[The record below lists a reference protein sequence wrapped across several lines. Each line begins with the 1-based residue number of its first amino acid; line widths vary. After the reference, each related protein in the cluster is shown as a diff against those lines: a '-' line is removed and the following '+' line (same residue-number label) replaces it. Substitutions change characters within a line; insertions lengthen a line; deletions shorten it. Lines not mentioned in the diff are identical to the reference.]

1 MMYLSQVSFGKN
13 SALSGG
19 IVGNFYIL
27 GSLAY
32 FIFMIIW
39 LRTNRVN
46 SSALALHIL
55 QLIFVTVLMLV
66 CGCILI
72 FQGWR
77 LDPPL
82 QLVQLLSFALITY
95 LIIKDLVIN
104 AVYRNR

>member
-1 MMYLSQVSFGKN
+1 MLYLSQVTFGTN

-32 FIFMIIW
+32 LIFMIIW

-55 QLIFVTVLMLV
+55 QLIIITIVMLV

-77 LDPPL
+77 LDPAL

-95 LIIKDLVIN
+95 LIIKDIVIN
-104 AVYRNR
+104 TVDRNR